1 MSALEDHLPYALT
14 QFESEVL
21 VPLRVFGLDL
31 SFTTITSAK
40 LTTALLVGGYLVAA
54 ARERSLVPGRL
65 QASAEL
71 LYEFVAGVVTKIA
84 GPEAKPSIPFVF
96 ALFVFVLFGTL
107 FGLTP
112 IKETFTGQLVV
123 TMSLALVVFAYAN
136 VVALRRQGA
145 GFFRHFLPAGIPLFV
160 APVLLFVEVVSY
172 LFRPATLGFR
182 LFANVVAGH
191 IMLKLFGDF
200 CAMLVVGLGLIGAA
214 GSLFLLPIMV
224 LILAFEIVIVCVQS
238 YIFMLITAMYL
249 RDALHSH

>member
-21 VPLRVFGLDL
+21 VPVEVFGLDL

-71 LYEFVAGVVTKIA
+71 LYEFVAGVVTKVA
-84 GPEAKPSIPFVF
+84 GPEAKASIPFVF

-136 VVALRRQGA
+136 VVAFRRQGV

-200 CAMLVVGLGLIGAA
+200 CAMLVVGLGVIGAA

-238 YIFMLITAMYL
+238 YIFMLITSMYL

>member
-21 VPLRVFGLDL
+21 VPVEVFGLNL

-71 LYEFVAGVVTKIA
+71 VYEFVAGVVTKVA
-84 GPEAKPSIPFVF
+84 GPEAKFSIPFVF

-145 GFFRHFLPAGIPLFV
+145 GFFRYFLPAGIPLFV